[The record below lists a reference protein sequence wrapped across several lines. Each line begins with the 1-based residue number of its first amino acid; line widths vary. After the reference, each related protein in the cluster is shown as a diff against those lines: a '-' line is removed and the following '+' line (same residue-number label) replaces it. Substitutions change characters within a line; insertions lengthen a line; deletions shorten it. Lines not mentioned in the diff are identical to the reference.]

1 MKREPRYNAGSR
13 PERGK
18 ELGAAVKRTGIDWS
32 GIVQRNTAGIAV
44 VGLALMVLAG
54 CVGKSPTMP
63 DVEGEPVAGRLN
75 APGAEEVREHTG
87 AEPPPPL
94 ASQSVDE
101 TVLGPSD
108 GAFLMS
114 DLISRG
120 DEGGITRFQT
130 SCSGPSCTLTSA
142 DGSQSRQIDPF
153 EGSDT
158 EELDDPYTYGV
169 IGWYRGVLLFSQ
181 LDESNDAIAYMGSM
195 GDSIFGVTG
204 AATEEAAGIA
214 SFSAGYAT
222 KREAVS
228 GGATW
233 EGVMLGADVSDTER
247 WGNVIVGDAE
257 IAIPDFTDPKANVTF
272 ANVRD
277 LAAES
282 DRDDMEWT
290 GISVGNGGF
299 AEGGDEDSIE
309 GRFYGTRR
317 QEVGG
322 IFERD
327 QVVGA
332 FGAAIVP
339 GDQPVLST
347 PWAVEPAKVRELTG
361 AAAPDFTDG
370 EVPLKTDALKE
381 EADSLL
387 MSDFLIFHGGGGLE
401 RWQTVC
407 SEDSCTTVG
416 DTRLSPEDAGSTAFA
431 GAEGEDIHEEHRAV
445 GVHRGVS
452 LGQRYAETAEDSYR
466 SYGGW
471 LSHSLFGVQ
480 GLSLEDYGVGGI
492 VSYSTGAASGSNPVS
507 GGGTWTGVMVGADVS
522 GTGTNGH
529 NIQGDAAIRI
539 ADFADPKV
547 GVSFAGIYD
556 LDTGEARA
564 SMTWSEIR
572 LSDGSFR
579 DGEDGDS
586 IEGRFY
592 GPGHEEVGGIFER
605 DRVVGAF
612 GASRERAGP

>member
-1 MKREPRYNAGSR
+1 M
-13 PERGK
+13 
-18 ELGAAVKRTGIDWS
+18 
-32 GIVQRNTAGIAV
+32 QRNSGGIAAL
-44 VGLALMVLAG
+44 GLVLMLLAACG
-54 CVGKSPTMP
+54 GGSGTVM
-63 DVEGEPVAGRLN
+63 EEAPVAGGLK
-75 APGAEEVREHTG
+75 APGTEDVRTHTG
-87 AEPPPPL
+87 AEPPSEV
-94 ASQSVDE
+94 ASQSVDD
-101 TVLGPSD
+101 TVLGPGD

-120 DEGGITRFQT
+120 DEGGITRLQT
-130 SCSGPSCTLTSA
+130 SCAGPSCMLTSA
-142 DGSQSRQIDPF
+142 DGSQSERIDPF

-169 IGWYRGVLLFSQ
+169 IGWYRRVLLYVQ
-181 LDESNDAIAYMGSM
+181 LDESDDPIAYLGGM
-195 GDSIFGVTG
+195 GDNSFGVTG
-204 AATEEAAGIA
+204 ASTEEAAGIA
-214 SFSAGYAT
+214 SFSGGYET

-257 IAIPDFTDPKANVTF
+257 IAIPDFTDPKADVTF

-290 GISVGNGGF
+290 GIPVGNGGF
-299 AEGGDEDSIE
+299 AEGGDGSSIE

-332 FGAAIVP
+332 FGAAMVP
-339 GDQPVLST
+339 DAHDNPPVLST

-361 AAAPDFTDG
+361 AAAPDFADG

-387 MSDFLIFHGGGGLE
+387 MSDFLVFHGGGGLE

-407 SEDSCTTVG
+407 LEDSCTTVG

-492 VSYSTGAASGSNPVS
+492 VSYSTGVASGSDPMS

-522 GTGTNGH
+522 GTATNGN
-529 NIQGDAAIRI
+529 NIQGDAAISI

-547 GVSFAGIYD
+547 DVAFTGIYD
-556 LDTGEARA
+556 LDTRGARA
-564 SMTWSEIR
+564 NMTWSEIP

-579 DGEDGDS
+579 DGGDRNS

>member
-1 MKREPRYNAGSR
+1 MT
-13 PERGK
+13 
-18 ELGAAVKRTGIDWS
+18 VKRTRIDWS
-32 GIVQRNTAGIAV
+32 GAMQRNTAGIAAL
-44 VGLALMVLAG
+44 GLALILLAACAG
-54 CVGKSPTMP
+54 GSGTVMEEAS
-63 DVEGEPVAGRLN
+63 VAGGLK
-75 APGAEEVREHTG
+75 APGTEELRTHTG
-87 AEPPPPL
+87 AEPPSEV
-94 ASQSVDE
+94 ASQSVDD
-101 TVLGPSD
+101 TVLGPGN

-114 DLISRG
+114 DLIARG
-120 DEGGITRFQT
+120 DEDGITRLQT
-130 SCSGPSCTLTSA
+130 SCAGPSCTLTSA
-142 DGSQSRQIDPF
+142 DGSRSERIDPF

-158 EELDDPYTYGV
+158 EELDDPHTYGV
-169 IGWYRGVLLFSQ
+169 IGWHRRVLLYVQ
-181 LDESNDAIAYMGSM
+181 LDESDDPIAYLGGME
-195 GDSIFGVTG
+195 DNFFGVTG
-204 AATEEAAGIA
+204 AETEEVAGIA
-214 SFSAGYAT
+214 SFSGGYET

-257 IAIPDFTDPKANVTF
+257 IAIPDFTDPKADVTF

-290 GISVGNGGF
+290 GIPVGNGGF

-347 PWAVEPAKVRELTG
+347 PWAVEPAKVQELTG

-370 EVPLKTDALKE
+370 DVPLKTDALKE
-381 EADSLL
+381 EADLLL
-387 MSDFLIFHGGGGLE
+387 MSDFLIFHGGGELG

-452 LGQRYAETAEDSYR
+452 LGQRYAEAAEDSYR

-492 VSYSTGAASGSNPVS
+492 VSYSTGVASGSNPTL
-507 GGGTWTGVMVGADVS
+507 GGGTWMGVMVGADVS
-522 GTGTNGH
+522 GTATNGH
-529 NIQGDAAIRI
+529 NIQGAAAIRI
-539 ADFADPKV
+539 TDFADPNV
-547 GVSFAGIYD
+547 DVEFTGIYD

-564 SMTWSEIR
+564 NMTWSEIP

-605 DRVVGAF
+605 GRVVGAF